1 MHYIML
7 YLIMLSGCATT
18 MPMGEPQY
26 QETDKI
32 SQEVKQLNNSPKP
45 PNWVLGREH
54 KQYAHAQYLVG
65 VGFSGKNAVSASES
79 ARAELTKNIR
89 FKIQSLMKDYN
100 SNDGSFIE
108 SFVKT
113 ETDFLLEG
121 VQVKDGW
128 YDSQKKVFYS
138 FVVVKRKDVL
148 LTVQDQIDASAASV
162 VLIMNQANTFYENG
176 EVLKSLVHYYDGYNE
191 SSKLL
196 PLLRTYKSVNRFP
209 EVPVVSADIP
219 SAIDFKEKVQSI
231 ISNIKVEKIK
241 DNKLIDDSDDVSF
254 VVKITYDGKPL
265 QNLPIKFHGNSYN
278 FVSRVLSDENGVCE
292 VSATSATIL
301 DEDNFAIVKAEV
313 DLFKLSKRF
322 NHKLKKDLFGRLE
335 TLDVTF
341 KRFKEIDLQF
351 TLDNALAWNGFWTAK
366 SAFEIGDQVVFF
378 IESDVAGYLV
388 IETRKSQIEIP
399 TKIFPNYMMRDNYID
414 ENKVYGIGGA
424 GYEFKFIVK
433 PPVGREFVKA
443 TLYKNEDLTDVV
455 SERTITYNIVRTIL
469 PPYVCDPRK
478 EICND

>member
-1 MHYIML
+1 MHYIIFL
-7 YLIMLSGCATT
+7 LFLIMSAGCVTT
-18 MPMGEPQY
+18 MPI
-26 QETDKI
+26 DRDIDSIKV
-32 SQEVKQLNNSPKP
+32 EVVQPVSNSPEP

-54 KQYAHAQYLVG
+54 QKFARAQYLVG
-65 VGFSGKNAVSASES
+65 VGFSNKNTVSANES

-89 FKIQSLMKDYN
+89 FKIQSLMKDYS

-121 VQVKDGW
+121 VQIKDGW

-138 FVVVKRKDVL
+138 FAVVKRKDVL

-176 EVLKSLVHYYDGYNE
+176 EVLKSLVYYYDGYNE

-209 EVPVVSADIP
+209 EVPVISADIP
-219 SAIDFKEKVQSI
+219 SAFDFKEKVQSI
-231 ISNIKVEKIK
+231 IANIEVEKIK
-241 DNKLIDDSDDVSF
+241 DDKLISGSEVSF

-278 FVSRVLSDENGVCE
+278 FVSRVLSNENGVCE
-292 VSATSATIL
+292 VSATSVTVL

-322 NHKLKKDLFGRLE
+322 NHKLRKDLFGRLE

-351 TLDNALAWNGFWTAK
+351 TLDNVLTWNGFWTAK
-366 SAFEIGDQVVFF
+366 SAFEIGEQVVFF

-388 IETRKSQIEIP
+388 IETRKSQNEISA
-399 TKIFPNYMMRDNYID
+399 KIFPNYMMRDNYINA
-414 ENKVYGIGGA
+414 NKVYSIGGV
-424 GYEFKFIVK
+424 GYEFKFIVQ

-443 TLYKNEDLTDVV
+443 TLYKNEDLIDVV
-455 SERTITYNIVRTIL
+455 SERTITYNIVKTIL
-469 PPYVCDPRK
+469 PPYVCNPRK
-478 EICND
+478 ELCND